1 MEEFIGILI
10 VFIMLALMVISLFLK
25 TNTMIVVAIIGFAI
39 IIGLF
44 ILMIKLDKKRRLE
57 NKIGKKIDYEED
69 DSEED
74 YDEKPKK
81 SLLQTIEES
90 KKNKNNK
97 NRYSDKELNEYGLEN
112 WQKDLVNKG
121 DFEPWNFEEEDLE
134 EDDYYYD
141 DDDK

>member
-25 TNTMIVVAIIGFAI
+25 TNTMIVIAIIGFAI

-57 NKIGKKIDYEED
+57 NKIGKKIDYEEED
-69 DSEED
+69 IEEE